1 MSEPKMSLELE
12 LLVKGQENLT
22 AQIGRLAEQ
31 NSHLT
36 DKIAQLITIE
46 AARAERESAQE
57 KRLREF
63 EGFIDDARDTIVR
76 VKRFHSLLDG
86 SLTKVFSVAII
97 GVVLYAASVINA
109 SGKP

>member
-31 NSHLT
+31 NGNLA
-36 DKIAQLITIE
+36 DKITQLITLE
-46 AARAERESAQE
+46 AARAERESVQE
-57 KRLREF
+57 KRNREF
-63 EGFIDDARDTIVR
+63 EEFIDSARDTIVR

-97 GVVLYAASVINA
+97 AAVIYAASVIKTT
-109 SGKP
+109 GP